1 MSDSFDFERNN
12 IETDGGKEPPKE
24 PENTDNQSLLALKS
38 STTMPSV
45 CDTQDLTNSQLMNSS
60 RSTIY
65 KSLMEKSALDQGKDA
80 CSTMQQSEAAGE
92 SVASAHTT
100 SSKEP
105 KITPKSNVFDF
116 NNWTYLL
123 DTNDSQSSSSK
134 DPKTL
139 MDEFYDIC
147 RDEYGLK

>member
-1 MSDSFDFERNN
+1 
-12 IETDGGKEPPKE
+12 
-24 PENTDNQSLLALKS
+24 
-38 STTMPSV
+38 MPSV
-45 CDTQDLTNSQLMNSS
+45 CNTQDLTNSQLMSAS

-65 KSLMEKSALDQGKDA
+65 KSLMEKSTVEPSGDQEEA
-80 CSTMQQSEAAGE
+80 TAQST
-92 SVASAHTT
+92 V
-100 SSKEP
+100 SSTNATNGIDKEP
-105 KITPKSNVFDF
+105 KIMPKTDVFDF

-123 DTNDSQSSSSK
+123 DANDSQSSSSK